1 MTSDRPRTDRTPR
14 PARQAGASGRLLKRY
29 TRLSVAIDMLVAERL
44 TLLSPSS
51 WQDGNDIAFM
61 DAYREV
67 RGLGAVLAACFTQA
81 PETFHHW
88 ATFAGGSDGVRI
100 DIDGDALLGS
110 LAGDDGY
117 RWGDVTYLT
126 LRQIA
131 ARASIPVADLP
142 FLKRHAFR
150 DEREFRLIRH
160 AGDAGVRTHDVPIR
174 RSWVRGITLGPW
186 LPANLA
192 DSAKAA
198 LRALP
203 GCGGLYVQRT
213 HLRDNARWRGALARL
228 AGGD

>member
-1 MTSDRPRTDRTPR
+1 MASDRSN
-14 PARQAGASGRLLKRY
+14 AASRRLVGTTRLLKRY

-61 DAYREV
+61 DAYRDA
-67 RGLGAVLAACFTQA
+67 RGFGAVLAACFTQA

-88 ATFAGGSDGVRI
+88 ATFAGGGDGVRI
-100 DIDGDALLGS
+100 DIDGDALLAS
-110 LAGDDGY
+110 LAGDAGY

-131 ARASIPVADLP
+131 ARETLPVADLP

-160 AGDAGVRTHDVPIR
+160 AGEAGTHSHDVPIR
-174 RSWVRGITLGPW
+174 RAWVRGITLGPW

-192 DSAKAA
+192 DSAKTA

-203 GCGGLYVQRT
+203 GCHDLYVQRT
-213 HLRDNARWRGALARL
+213 HLRDNARWRGALTRL
-228 AGGD
+228 IDGDAG